1 MYTPGLE
8 ACRNDLYTAEED
20 LRKKYPDALAEKVMR
35 VRAMHQWMLSNP
47 AAKDALFISEVT
59 SRFGVSKPTA
69 YSDLEII
76 KTLLPL
82 LDKSTKEF
90 HRWRFTEMILRT
102 YEIAEIRKD
111 VRTMEKAAATYAKFL
126 GIDKEQAADIPV
138 EEILVQPFVAT
149 DDPSVLGIKPVANIR
164 ERQRKLLDKY
174 IQDVADIEDIDFE
187 PVDVD
192 EDSLFAPPQI
202 NADGETDIL

>member
-1 MYTPGLE
+1 
-8 ACRNDLYTAEED
+8 
-20 LRKKYPDALAEKVMR
+20 
-35 VRAMHQWMLSNP
+35 
-47 AAKDALFISEVT
+47 
-59 SRFGVSKPTA
+59 
-69 YSDLEII
+69 
-76 KTLLPL
+76 
-82 LDKSTKEF
+82 
-90 HRWRFTEMILRT
+90 
-102 YEIAEIRKD
+102 
-111 VRTMEKAAATYAKFL
+111 MEKAAATYAKFL

-192 EDSLFAPPQI
+192 EDALFAPPQI